1 MPSSRNLSRS
11 AARLDSLLNW
21 RPSIEG
27 LMRSLEVVV
36 LCEVYQTFTGA
47 PVTAHPRIMKAVDP
61 HFRRMKP
68 FFDEVSL
75 NVVTS
80 NVQS

>member
-36 LCEVYQTFTGA
+36 LCKMYQAFTNA
-47 PVTAHPRIMKAVDP
+47 SVTAHPRIMKPVDP
-61 HFRRMKP
+61 HFGRVKL

-75 NVVTS
+75 NVFTP
-80 NVQS
+80 NAQS